1 VDDGGRSGCGFE
13 KSSGNCPE
21 VAEESGREREWVVR
35 VGMSC
40 CASEQF
46 RRRFSS
52 IDYERAT
59 RISRGGVS
67 IKNAPILSQLLRPV
81 GRVIVNVVIT
91 SSEEILGF
99 WCKLRRNAG

>member
-1 VDDGGRSGCGFE
+1 
-13 KSSGNCPE
+13 
-21 VAEESGREREWVVR
+21 
-35 VGMSC
+35 MSC

-67 IKNAPILSQLLRPV
+67 IKNAPILLQALRAV
-81 GRVIVNVVIT
+81 GRVIVNVVMPSPPT
-91 SSEEILGF
+91 DEETVEF
-99 WCKLRRNAG
+99 WLKLRRNAG